1 MTTAKKRANGEGNIR
16 KRKDGRWEGRYTAG
30 HDPVTGKAIYK
41 NVLAKT
47 QKECKEKLVRAME
60 KNKKI
65 DVRKAGQ
72 YTVEEWCWLWYE
84 IYCKPAVKDTTAEY
98 YRSYIEHH
106 IAPNIGK
113 IKLEKLT
120 TLDLQLFYNE
130 TKSGGRV
137 EKYKGMKDKSLSVRT
152 VRGIHAMLRTA
163 LDQAVKERLIP
174 YNPAIGCRLPPKE
187 KKEMQILPA
196 EKIGAYLNAAEEHG
210 VLPMFYL
217 ELTTGLRRGEL
228 TALLWTDLD
237 VDARTLNVSKS
248 AGRLKG
254 EVRVTEPKT
263 ANSVRTIC
271 LPKETV
277 DLLVQEHAR
286 HPGNP
291 YMFPSPVTGKMYGPD
306 CVGRL
311 HKTLLKKAGI
321 TENLRFHDLRH
332 TFATLAI
339 QQGVGVKTVSSILG
353 HYSAGFTLDT
363 YTHVTGEM
371 QKEAAHKTEIGVGKR
386 GWAALWRPNRR
397 SK

>member
-1 MTTAKKRANGEGNIR
+1 AKKRANGEGNIR

-30 HDPVTGKAIYK
+30 RDPVTGKPIYK

-47 QKECKEKLVRAME
+47 QKECKEKLARAIE
-60 KNKKI
+60 KNGKI
-65 DVRKAGQ
+65 DVTKSGQ
-72 YTVEEWCWLWYE
+72 YTVEEWCWSWHE
-84 IYCKPAVKDTTAEY
+84 NYCKPAVKDSTAEY

-120 TLDLQLFYNE
+120 TLDLQKFYNKE
-130 TKSGGRV
+130 KKGGRV
-137 EKYKGMKDKSLSVRT
+137 EKYAGMEDRSLSART
-152 VRGIHAMLRTA
+152 VRGLHAMLRTA

-187 KKEMQILPA
+187 KKEMQILPP
-196 EKIGAYLNAAEEHG
+196 EKIGAYLSAAEEHG

-237 VDARTLNVSKS
+237 VESRTLTVSKS

-254 EVRVTEPKT
+254 EVRVTQPKT
-263 ANSVRTIC
+263 ANSIRTII

-277 DLLVQEHAR
+277 DLLVQEHAK
-286 HPGNP
+286 HPDNP
-291 YMFPSPVTGKMYGPD
+291 VMFPSPVTGKMYGPD

-311 HKTLLKKAGI
+311 HKTLMRKAGL
-321 TENLRFHDLRH
+321 TENVTLHGLRH
-332 TFATLAI
+332 TYATLAI
-339 QQGVGVKTVSSILG
+339 QNGVDVKTVSKILG

-371 QKEAAHKTEIGVGKR
+371 QKEAADRMGGFMAQTR
-386 GWAALWRPNRR
+386 
-397 SK
+397 